1 MRRFAGSIVGR
12 EELVVQTNSTHRPGS
27 DTLRSIS
34 GAGEDAHFSEV
45 DCGARTRIQDFGG
58 TGRHRIVLAIALA
71 PSLPQD
77 FLSERLAQSLR
88 DETGESV
95 LLVKL
100 VPATGPEC
108 GAGALSIE
116 SILSTHAEARVSLP
130 QNNGTISRIVL
141 KINVGPDGGEPV
153 TPLLSYLSSQF
164 DCILVQGD
172 FLATPRRS
180 LLESSGLADSI
191 YLFLPPAADDFRRF
205 EFFASDLRSHRR
217 SDALD
222 VRAVICLAG
231 TERVNAPPA
240 FWRHPVH
247 AFIHDCPTSDISP
260 ANGSEPTGLL
270 RQDIRRLAREI
281 GHCRLGLALS
291 AGGAKGLAHIGV
303 IQILEE
309 NGIEVDV
316 IAGCSMGA
324 YIAAAWAV
332 GCDGAKME
340 KLARENEKPWG
351 FWRLLDPTFLPRQG
365 FLHGDAVR
373 RRLQQTIG
381 TAHFSDLVRPMRAV
395 ATNLDTLDR
404 EVFASGSVAEAV
416 QASCAI
422 PGVVVPVTI
431 GSETYI
437 DGGVS
442 DPLPVDVLKDMRVDR
457 IIAVNAIPPS
467 AFLRCCREVERERAE
482 LAEKRFSLL
491 RNLNQQINYF
501 ARGNILDIMMRAVHG
516 GQIRMAEQACG
527 RADVVLR
534 PLAIDAHWHDFNHPG
549 KYIALGRKVALEH
562 LDELK
567 ALVKPKAQHNE
578 HESSHHEMAALI

>member
-1 MRRFAGSIVGR
+1 MVGR
-12 EELVVQTNSTHRPGS
+12 EELVVQTNSAHRSWPN
-27 DTLRSIS
+27 TLRNIS
-34 GAGEDAHFSEV
+34 GAQAVARVFEV
-45 DCGARTRIQDFGG
+45 DCGARGG
-58 TGRHRIVLAIALA
+58 GQAGGAVGRPRIVVAIALA
-71 PSLPQD
+71 PSLPQN
-77 FLSERLAQSLR
+77 FLSENLAQSLR

-100 VPATGPEC
+100 VPAAGA
-108 GAGALSIE
+108 GDLAGALSFE
-116 SILSTHAEARVSLP
+116 SILGAGASARVSLP
-130 QNNGTISRIVL
+130 QNNGTISQINL
-141 KINVGPDGGEPV
+141 KITAGADGGEPV
-153 TPLLSYLSSQF
+153 TPLLRYLGSQF
-164 DCILVQGD
+164 DCVLVQGD
-172 FLATPRRS
+172 FLATPHRT
-180 LLESSGLADSI
+180 LLEFAGLADSI
-191 YLFLPPAADDFRRF
+191 YLFLPPGADDFRRF
-205 EFFASDLRSHRR
+205 EFFASDLRARLQG
-217 SDALD
+217 DVLD
-222 VRAVICLAG
+222 IHAVLCLAPE
-231 TERVNAPPA
+231 ERVNVPLT
-240 FWRHPVH
+240 FCRHPSH
-247 AFIHDCPTSDISP
+247 AFIHDCPASGFDRT
-260 ANGSEPTGLL
+260 NGAQPTVWF

-332 GCDGAKME
+332 GCDGGKME

-381 TAHFSDLVRPMRAV
+381 KAQFSDLVRPMRAV

-442 DPLPVDVLKDMRVDR
+442 DPLPVDVLKEMRVDR

-467 AFLRCCREVERERAE
+467 AFLRCCREVEREQAE
-482 LAEKRFSLL
+482 LSKKRFNLL
-491 RNLNQQINYF
+491 RNINQQINYF

-516 GQIRMAEQACG
+516 GQIRMAELACG
-527 RADVVLR
+527 HADVVLR
-534 PLAIDAHWHDFNHPG
+534 PLAIDAHWHDFNHPV

-567 ALVKPKAQHNE
+567 ALVKPKATQHE
-578 HESSHHEMAALI
+578 HEATHHEMAALI

>member
-1 MRRFAGSIVGR
+1 M
-12 EELVVQTNSTHRPGS
+12 QTNLTHRPWPDALHGY
-27 DTLRSIS
+27 TGAHEEACIS
-34 GAGEDAHFSEV
+34 KVGDGAARPQQIVVAISLDPRVPQHFLCE
-45 DCGARTRIQDFGG
+45 T
-58 TGRHRIVLAIALA
+58 
-71 PSLPQD
+71 
-77 FLSERLAQSLR
+77 LAQSLR
-88 DETGESV
+88 DETGQSV

-100 VPATGPEC
+100 TP
-108 GAGALSIE
+108 GADALTFE
-116 SILSTHAEARVSLP
+116 AILGTNGSPRVSLP
-130 QNNGTISRIVL
+130 QNNGIISQLTLQVSARA
-141 KINVGPDGGEPV
+141 EARASAS
-153 TPLLSYLSSQF
+153 TLLDYLGSQF
-164 DCILVQGD
+164 DCVIVQGD
-172 FLATPRRS
+172 ILETPHPS
-180 LLESSGLADSI
+180 LLEFAGLADSI
-191 YLFLPPAADDFRRF
+191 YLFLPSGEDDFRRF
-205 EFFASDLRSHRR
+205 EFFTSDLRAQLPGN
-217 SDALD
+217 ALD
-222 VRAVICLAG
+222 IHAVLCLKAQ
-231 TERVNAPPA
+231 ERGNASVLFYRQPT
-240 FWRHPVH
+240 HVL
-247 AFIHDCPTSDISP
+247 IHDCPDADFAGATGP
-260 ANGSEPTGLL
+260 QPTHRFG
-270 RQDIRRLAREI
+270 QDVRRLAREI

-332 GCDGAKME
+332 GCDGGKME

-381 TAHFSDLVRPMRAV
+381 KAQFSDLVRPMRAV

-442 DPLPVDVLKDMRVDR
+442 DPLPVDVLKEMRVDR

-567 ALVKPKAQHNE
+567 ALVKSKAQHNE
-578 HESSHHEMAALI
+578 HEPSHHEMAALI

>member
-1 MRRFAGSIVGR
+1 MF
-12 EELVVQTNSTHRPGS
+12 
-27 DTLRSIS
+27 RS
-34 GAGEDAHFSEV
+34 
-45 DCGARTRIQDFGG
+45 ARA
-58 TGRHRIVLAIALA
+58 GRHRIVMNVALS

-77 FLSERLAQSLR
+77 FLSHKLAQSLR

-100 VPATGPEC
+100 ASATGE
-108 GAGALSIE
+108 GAAAGALSFE
-116 SILSTHAEARVSLP
+116 SILGADANARMALP
-130 QNNGTISRIVL
+130 ENNGAISRITL
-141 KINVGPDGGEPV
+141 KIGAGADGGAPV
-153 TPLLSYLSSQF
+153 TPLLRYLDSQF
-164 DCILVQGD
+164 DCVIVQAD
-172 FLATPRRS
+172 FMETPRWA
-180 LLESSGLADSI
+180 LLEFASLADSI
-191 YLFLPPAADDFRRF
+191 YLFVPPGEEDFRRF
-205 EFFASDLRSHRR
+205 EFFASDLRSR
-217 SDALD
+217 SRGDALD
-222 VRAVICLAG
+222 LHAVICRSGHDRDHAPLTFCRQLA
-231 TERVNAPPA
+231 
-240 FWRHPVH
+240 H
-247 AFIHDCPTSDISP
+247 AFIHDCPPSECTRADD
-260 ANGSEPTGLL
+260 AEPTTWF

-324 YIAAAWAV
+324 YIAAAWAM
-332 GCDGAKME
+332 GSDGGKME
-340 KLARENEKPWG
+340 QLARENEKPWG
-351 FWRLLDPTFLPRQG
+351 FWRLIDPTILPRQG
-365 FLHGDAVR
+365 FLYGDAVR
-373 RRLQQTIG
+373 RRLQQTTG
-381 TAHFSDLVRPMRAV
+381 RAHFSDLVRPIRVV
-395 ATNLDTLDR
+395 ATNLDTLDS
-404 EVFASGSVAEAV
+404 EVFASGCVADAV

-442 DPLPVDVLKDMRVDR
+442 DPLPVDVLREMGVDR

-482 LAEKRFSLL
+482 VSKKRFSLF

-516 GQIRMAEQACG
+516 GQIRMAEQACD

-534 PLAIDAHWHDFNHPG
+534 PLAIDAHWHDFNHAG
-549 KYIALGRKVALEH
+549 KYIALGRQVALQH

-567 ALVKPKAQHNE
+567 ALVRRKKPIHE
-578 HESSHHEMAALI
+578 HAPTHQEMAAFI

>member
-1 MRRFAGSIVGR
+1 MVA
-12 EELVVQTNSTHRPGS
+12 
-27 DTLRSIS
+27 IS
-34 GAGEDAHFSEV
+34 LDPRVPH
-45 DCGARTRIQDFGG
+45 
-58 TGRHRIVLAIALA
+58 
-71 PSLPQD
+71 D
-77 FLSERLAQSLR
+77 FLCETLAQSLR
-88 DETGESV
+88 DETGQSV

-100 VPATGPEC
+100 TP
-108 GAGALSIE
+108 GADALTFE
-116 SILSTHAEARVSLP
+116 AILGTNANARVSLP
-130 QNNGTISRIVL
+130 QNNGTISQITLQVSTRA
-141 KINVGPDGGEPV
+141 EARASAA
-153 TPLLSYLSSQF
+153 PLLDYLGSQF
-164 DCILVQGD
+164 DCVIVQGD
-172 FLATPRRS
+172 LLETPHPS
-180 LLESSGLADSI
+180 LLEFAGLADSV
-191 YLFLPPAADDFRRF
+191 YLFLPAGDDDFRRF
-205 EFFASDLRSHRR
+205 EFFSSDLRAQRPG
-217 SDALD
+217 DVLD
-222 VRAVICLAG
+222 IHAVLCLK
-231 TERVNAPPA
+231 TQERGNAPGLFYRQPT
-240 FWRHPVH
+240 HVL
-247 AFIHDCPTSDISP
+247 IHDCPDADGDGAP
-260 ANGSEPTGLL
+260 GPQPTRQF
-270 RQDIRRLAREI
+270 RQDVRRLAREI

-324 YIAAAWAV
+324 YIAAAWAA
-332 GCDGAKME
+332 GCDGGKME

-381 TAHFSDLVRPMRAV
+381 KAQFSDLVRPMRAV

-442 DPLPVDVLKDMRVDR
+442 DPLPVDVLKEMRVDR

-467 AFLRCCREVERERAE
+467 AFLRCCREVEREQAE
-482 LAEKRFSLL
+482 LSKKRFSLL
-491 RNLNQQINYF
+491 QNLNQQINYF

-516 GQIRMAEQACG
+516 GQIRMAELACG
-527 RADVVLR
+527 HADVVLR

-549 KYIALGRKVALEH
+549 KYIALGRKIALQH
-562 LDELK
+562 LDEIK
-567 ALVKPKAQHNE
+567 ALVQPKAPRHE